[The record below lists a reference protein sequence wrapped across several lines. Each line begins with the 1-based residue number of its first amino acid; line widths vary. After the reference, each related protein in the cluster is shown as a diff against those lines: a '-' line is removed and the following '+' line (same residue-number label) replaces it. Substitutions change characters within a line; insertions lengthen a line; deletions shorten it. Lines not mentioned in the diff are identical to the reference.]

1 MGVTSSSQTVN
12 VADADA
18 HYSVDI
24 YTDMGHLIVEST
36 TDTVLPKE
44 ITAFAYEKAASDLRR
59 ATDTDNLGCRFYV
72 VRDGVDKTWT
82 AQIGDISITG
92 TYNVGLGFN
101 PERMRWVGD

>member
-1 MGVTSSSQTVN
+1 MGVTSSSHTAKL
-12 VADADA
+12 ADADT

-24 YTDMGHLIVEST
+24 YNDMGNLIVEST
-36 TDTVLPKE
+36 TDTVLPRE
-44 ITAFAYEKAASDLRR
+44 ITAFAYEKAASDLRD

-92 TYNVGLGFN
+92 TYDVVEFN